1 MTRET
6 MLNAIISGTLRD
18 DYENHGEDQQE
29 GTEITAL
36 LVSALVPKGREDQ
49 QEETEMTRKGY
60 NNLKTVLQTNELS
73 LKAFADFL
81 GIGTEAAADK
91 LNGKTD
97 FTYPE
102 YRRVCNFLFP
112 EMNPDYL
119 FAQTD
124 MIEATAQIMEV
135 LSDAY
140 AEKVMLYASSL
151 QTIQEEREDAE
162 GGKQ

>member
-1 MTRET
+1 
-6 MLNAIISGTLRD
+6 
-18 DYENHGEDQQE
+18 
-29 GTEITAL
+29 
-36 LVSALVPKGREDQ
+36 
-49 QEETEMTRKGY
+49 MTRKGY

-102 YRRVCNFLFP
+102 YRRVCRFLFP

-119 FAQTD
+119 FAKTD

-151 QTIQEEREDAE
+151 RTIQEEREEAE
-162 GGKQ
+162 GGKHHDTGERSRQ